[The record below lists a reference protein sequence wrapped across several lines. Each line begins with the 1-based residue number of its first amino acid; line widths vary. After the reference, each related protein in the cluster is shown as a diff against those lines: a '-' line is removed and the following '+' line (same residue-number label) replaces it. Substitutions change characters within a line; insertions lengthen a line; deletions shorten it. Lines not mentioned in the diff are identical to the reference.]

1 MDFPHLHLV
10 SFAICPFVQRSL
22 ITLNY
27 KEAPYELT
35 RIDLADPPDWFR
47 ERSPLG
53 KVPILIV
60 NGDTVL
66 FESAVINEYI
76 DAITPPERLPA
87 DPLERARARAW
98 IEYLSEQTFAQYRW
112 MTAADDDTVEMTAHE
127 AARGLQ
133 RLERQMATDHTLAAA
148 DFSLV
153 DATLAPLLMRYALL
167 AQADPALDDSPW
179 DPQEFPALAARWAW
193 LESMDA
199 VRDSVPADFA
209 DRLATYLDNQPG
221 NHPGQLAARLR
232 RD

>member
-10 SFAICPFVQRSL
+10 SFDICPFVQRSL

-27 KEAPYELT
+27 KAVPYELT
-35 RIDLADPPDWFR
+35 RIDLTDPPDWFQ

-60 NGDTVL
+60 DQDTVL

-76 DAITPPERLPA
+76 DTITPPERLPA

-112 MTAADDDTVEMTAHE
+112 MTAADEDAFELAAHE
-127 AARGLQ
+127 AGRGLE
-133 RLERQMATDHTLAAA
+133 RLERQMAEDTTLATP

-167 AQADPALDDSPW
+167 AHDETPW
-179 DPQEFPALAARWAW
+179 DPDQFPRLAARWQW
-193 LESMDA
+193 LETMDA
-199 VRDSVPADFA
+199 VRNSVPADFPQ
-209 DRLATYLDNQPG
+209 RLATYLEHQPG
-221 NHPGQLAARLR
+221 PAAAQLAAVLR
-232 RD
+232 QG

>member
-10 SFAICPFVQRSL
+10 SFDICPFVQRSL

-27 KEAPYELT
+27 KAAPYELT

-76 DAITPPERLPA
+76 DAVTPPERLPPE
-87 DPLERARARAW
+87 PLERARARAW

-112 MTAADDDTVEMTAHE
+112 MTAADEDAFERAAHE
-127 AARGLQ
+127 AARGLE
-133 RLERQMATDHTLAAA
+133 RLERQMADDHALAGAE
-148 DFSLV
+148 FSLV

-167 AQADPALDDSPW
+167 THEDSPW
-179 DPQEFPALAARWAW
+179 DPESFPRLAARWQW
-193 LESMDA
+193 LEALDA
-199 VRDSVPADFA
+199 VRDSVPADFSQ
-209 DRLATYLDNQPG
+209 RLATYLDGQTGTAPR
-221 NHPGQLAARLR
+221 QLAAALR
-232 RD
+232 RG